1 MASCKNK
8 TEKEEVQIL
17 LYASSNGTFVHV
29 TDLSDKQ
36 TISRDVAEKCKSL
49 GITAL
54 HIKLRAIGGN
64 CTNTPRSALRA
75 LSCSSM
81 IIVNYVNIW

>member
-29 TDLSDKQ
+29 TDLSGKQ
-36 TISRDVAEKCKSL
+36 TISRV
-49 GITAL
+49 T
-54 HIKLRAIGGN
+54 GGMKAMAD
-64 CTNTPRSALRA
+64 RD
-75 LSCSSM
+75 
-81 IIVNYVNIW
+81 